1 VDAAGRAEKELGTVT
16 RVIKKASEEYALQV
30 DPPPC
35 PSVVVGARL
44 IAANDVVTYEAL
56 RAAILST
63 GVHQGRAS

>member
-1 VDAAGRAEKELGTVT
+1 MT